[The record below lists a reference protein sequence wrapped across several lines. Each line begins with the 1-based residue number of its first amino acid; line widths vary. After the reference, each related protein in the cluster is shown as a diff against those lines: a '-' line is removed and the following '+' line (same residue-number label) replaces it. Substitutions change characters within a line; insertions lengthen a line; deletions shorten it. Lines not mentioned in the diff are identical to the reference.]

1 MRPDYDGVKFYGKGD
16 MANSIQLEKADAI
29 IFSFDK
35 NSEYIDINAVLELYN
50 IQQLYNAVSA
60 SKVWTN
66 EEFYNRK
73 QKVNSMTS
81 VIGKLFSKINENNW
95 LDYVNDVASIYIRDF
110 WVLFAR
116 FKVYERVK
124 EESFAMYLKNQE
136 SPLRTILKQEKI
148 VKNYDEGIAFV
159 LRESHKTAQLLSEK
173 YMRAESID
181 YYFPKSFEASEYE
194 SIFQKYIDSDNVDP
208 NVLNLIMDAQSSDGC
223 PISDKLRLNATRR
236 FQRFWQENKEDVHSV
251 GYSIV
256 VKFVKQDEIK
266 RCEDQGDVKLITY
279 DVRWFEKYLDYP
291 TILNNFIYVF
301 EMTDWNYRSNFV
313 SLESDTGL
321 LEQLFSVKGKRS
333 YTENTIF
340 GFRSDLFAL
349 QMKFYVEFLNEH
361 KINIEEVFRWFFE
374 EYLIE
379 EFSAKGFRFTPS
391 TATTYL
397 EKFKNLASEMEGV
410 LKQFRMYVENDEIDR
425 ELYEMSSEH
434 LFVENLPSFIKNKYA
449 YSNDKSTIKTEMLL
463 LFSDQTALSFIERTK
478 DKYSTLYELLINE
491 EILYSD
497 FEDYQKGDI
506 DWLIEQGDLGLT
518 KDEVV
523 YLRKPVAILK
533 DLYDHEAV
541 CDYKMPSYK
550 AVLDEMVEKGK
561 LVRSSTLFSKP
572 EVDYLNY
579 ALNKSSFSNGLD
591 LRNKYLHATY
601 PMDTEV
607 QYRDYI
613 ELLKIVVLI
622 IIKINDEFC
631 ERDKMKT
638 DKDTIEKE

>member
-1 MRPDYDGVKFYGKGD
+1 MRPDYNGVKFYGKGD

-29 IFSFDK
+29 IFAFNK
-35 NSEYIDINAVLELYN
+35 NGEYTDINAVLELYN
-50 IQQLYNAVSA
+50 IQQLYNASITL
-60 SKVWTN
+60 KTWTK
-66 EEFYNRK
+66 EEYQNRK
-73 QKVNSMTS
+73 QIVKSMS
-81 VIGKLFSKINENNW
+81 SAIGILFSKINDNNW
-95 LDYVNDVASIYIRDF
+95 LDYESNVASIYINDF

-116 FKVYERVK
+116 FKVYESVK
-124 EESFAMYLKNQE
+124 PDSFIMYLKNQE

-148 VKNYDEGIAFV
+148 VKNYDEGIASV

-181 YYFPKSFEASEYE
+181 YYFPKSFKASEYE

-208 NVLNLIMDAQSSDGC
+208 NILNLIMDAQSSDGC
-223 PISDKLRLNATRR
+223 PISDKLRLNAKRR
-236 FQRFWQENKEDVHSV
+236 FQRFWQKNKEDVHSV

-256 VKFVKQDEIK
+256 IKFVKQDEII

-279 DVRWFEKYLDYP
+279 DVGWFEKYLDYP

-301 EMTDWNYRSNFV
+301 GMTDWNYRSNFV

-361 KINIEEVFRWFFE
+361 KINIEEVFKWFFE
-374 EYLIE
+374 EYMIE
-379 EFSAKGFRFTPS
+379 EFSAKGFCFTPS

-397 EKFKNLASEMEGV
+397 EKSKNLASEMEGV

-434 LFVENLPSFIKNKYA
+434 LFVENLPSFIENKYA
-449 YSNDKSTIKTEMLL
+449 YSNDKSTVKKEMFL
-463 LFSDQTALSFIERTK
+463 LFSDQTYLSFSERTE
-478 DKYSTLYELLINE
+478 DKYSTLYDLLVEDKIP
-491 EILYSD
+491 YSD

-518 KDEVV
+518 KDGVV
-523 YLRKPVAILK
+523 YHGKPVAILK
-533 DLYDHEAV
+533 DLYDHEVV

-561 LVRSSTLFSKP
+561 LVRTSALFSKP

-613 ELLKIVVLI
+613 ELLKIMVLI

-631 ERDKMKT
+631 ERDKMMINKT
-638 DKDTIEKE
+638 MIDRE

>member
-16 MANSIQLEKADAI
+16 MANFIQLEKADAI
-29 IFSFDK
+29 IFAFNK
-35 NSEYIDINAVLELYN
+35 NSEYTDINAVIELYN
-50 IQQLYNAVSA
+50 IQQLYNASITL
-60 SKVWTN
+60 KTWTK
-66 EEFYNRK
+66 EEYQNRK
-73 QKVNSMTS
+73 QIVKSMS
-81 VIGKLFSKINENNW
+81 SAIGILFSKINDNNW
-95 LDYVNDVASIYIRDF
+95 LDYESNVASIYINDF
-110 WVLFAR
+110 WVLFAH

-124 EESFAMYLKNQE
+124 PDSFVIYLKNQE
-136 SPLRTILKQEKI
+136 YPLCTILKHEKI
-148 VKNYDEGIAFV
+148 VKNYDEGIASV

-194 SIFQKYIDSDNVDP
+194 GIFQKYIDSDNVDP
-208 NVLNLIMDAQSSDGC
+208 NILNLIMDAQSSDGC
-223 PISDKLRLNATRR
+223 PISDKLRLNAKRR

-256 VKFVKQDEIK
+256 IKFVKQDEIEK
-266 RCEDQGDVKLITY
+266 CENQGDVKLITY

-301 EMTDWNYRSNFV
+301 GMTDWNYRSNFV
-313 SLESDTGL
+313 SLESDTDL
-321 LEQLFSVKGKRS
+321 FEQLFSVKGKRS
-333 YTENTIF
+333 YTENANF

-361 KINIEEVFRWFFE
+361 KINIEEVFKWFFE
-374 EYLIE
+374 EYMIE

-397 EKFKNLASEMEGV
+397 EKLKNLASEMEGV
-410 LKQFRMYVENDEIDR
+410 LKQFRMYVENNEIDR

-434 LFVENLPSFIKNKYA
+434 LFVENLPSFIENKYA
-449 YSNDKSTIKTEMLL
+449 YSNDKSTVKKEMFL
-463 LFSDQTALSFIERTK
+463 LFSDQTYLSISERTE
-478 DKYSTLYELLINE
+478 DKYSTLYDLLVEDKIP
-491 EILYSD
+491 YSE

-518 KDEVV
+518 KDGVV
-523 YLRKPVAILK
+523 YLRKTVAILK
-533 DLYDHEAV
+533 DLYEHEVV

-550 AVLDEMVEKGK
+550 SVLDEMVEKGK
-561 LVRSSTLFSKP
+561 LVRSSALFSKT

-601 PMDTEV
+601 PIDKEV

-613 ELLKIVVLI
+613 ELLKIMVLI

-638 DKDTIEKE
+638 DKDAIEKE

>member
-1 MRPDYDGVKFYGKGD
+1 MRPDYDGVKFYGKGN
-16 MANSIQLEKADAI
+16 MANSIQLEKADVI
-29 IFSFDK
+29 IFAFNK
-35 NSEYIDINAVLELYN
+35 NSEYTDINAVIELYN
-50 IQQLYNAVSA
+50 IQQLYNASITL
-60 SKVWTN
+60 KTWTK
-66 EEFYNRK
+66 EEYQNRK
-73 QKVNSMTS
+73 QIVKSMS
-81 VIGKLFSKINENNW
+81 SAIGILFSKINDNNW
-95 LDYVNDVASIYIRDF
+95 LDYESNVASIYINDF

-116 FKVYERVK
+116 FKVYERV
-124 EESFAMYLKNQE
+124 EQDSFVMYLKNQE

-148 VKNYDEGIAFV
+148 VKNYDEGIASV

-208 NVLNLIMDAQSSDGC
+208 NVLNLVMDAQSSDGC
-223 PISDKLRLNATRR
+223 PISDKLRLNAKRR

-256 VKFVKQDEIK
+256 IKFVKQDEIK

-279 DVRWFEKYLDYP
+279 DLRWFEKYLDYP

-301 EMTDWNYRSNFV
+301 GMTDWNYRSNFV

-361 KINIEEVFRWFFE
+361 KINIEEVFKWFFE
-374 EYLIE
+374 EYMIE

-397 EKFKNLASEMEGV
+397 EKSKNLASEMEGV

-434 LFVENLPSFIKNKYA
+434 LFVENLPSFIENKYA
-449 YSNDKSTIKTEMLL
+449 YSNDKSTVKKEMFL
-463 LFSDQTALSFIERTK
+463 LFSDQTYLSISERTE
-478 DKYSTLYELLINE
+478 DKYSTLYDFLVEDKIP
-491 EILYSD
+491 YSE

-506 DWLIEQGDLGLT
+506 DWLIEQGDLGLS
-518 KDEVV
+518 KDGVV

-533 DLYDHEAV
+533 DLYEHEVV

-550 AVLDEMVEKGK
+550 SVLDEMVEKGK
-561 LVRSSTLFSKP
+561 LVRSSALFSKN

-613 ELLKIVVLI
+613 ELLKIMVLI

-631 ERDKMKT
+631 ERDKMMINKT
-638 DKDTIEKE
+638 VIDRE

>member
-1 MRPDYDGVKFYGKGD
+1 M
-16 MANSIQLEKADAI
+16 
-29 IFSFDK
+29 
-35 NSEYIDINAVLELYN
+35 
-50 IQQLYNAVSA
+50 
-60 SKVWTN
+60 
-66 EEFYNRK
+66 
-73 QKVNSMTS
+73 
-81 VIGKLFSKINENNW
+81 
-95 LDYVNDVASIYIRDF
+95 
-110 WVLFAR
+110 
-116 FKVYERVK
+116 
-124 EESFAMYLKNQE
+124 
-136 SPLRTILKQEKI
+136 
-148 VKNYDEGIAFV
+148 
-159 LRESHKTAQLLSEK
+159 
-173 YMRAESID
+173 
-181 YYFPKSFEASEYE
+181 
-194 SIFQKYIDSDNVDP
+194 
-208 NVLNLIMDAQSSDGC
+208 
-223 PISDKLRLNATRR
+223 
-236 FQRFWQENKEDVHSV
+236 
-251 GYSIV
+251 
-256 VKFVKQDEIK
+256 
-266 RCEDQGDVKLITY
+266 
-279 DVRWFEKYLDYP
+279 
-291 TILNNFIYVF
+291 
-301 EMTDWNYRSNFV
+301 
-313 SLESDTGL
+313 
-321 LEQLFSVKGKRS
+321 
-333 YTENTIF
+333 
-340 GFRSDLFAL
+340 
-349 QMKFYVEFLNEH
+349 
-361 KINIEEVFRWFFE
+361 
-374 EYLIE
+374 IE

-434 LFVENLPSFIKNKYA
+434 LFVENLPGFIKNKYA

-533 DLYDHEAV
+533 DLYDHEVV